1 MEYSSIAKG
10 SNQIHYRKPF
20 GQIDINFIC
29 NIMQRKQI
37 TVILY
42 VNYGNR

>member
-1 MEYSSIAKG
+1 MEYSPLPKG
-10 SNQIHYRKPF
+10 INQIHYRKTI
-20 GQIDINFIC
+20 GQKDINFIW
-29 NIMQRKQI
+29 NIMQRKRI